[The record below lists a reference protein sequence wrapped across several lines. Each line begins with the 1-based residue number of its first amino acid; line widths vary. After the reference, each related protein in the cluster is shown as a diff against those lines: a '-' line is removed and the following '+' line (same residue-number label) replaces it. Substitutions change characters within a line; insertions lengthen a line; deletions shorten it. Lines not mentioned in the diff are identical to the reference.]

1 MSSRVG
7 LLRSVLEILYKVM
20 EGCDRQQIVV
30 EWHYSRFQ
38 TVKTFPFGSRQ
49 GETAFKCNSKMGPTN
64 NAPNKKH

>member
-30 EWHYSRFQ
+30 EWHHSRFQ
-38 TVKTFPFGSRQ
+38 TVKTFPSGSFQ
-49 GETAFKCNSKMGPTN
+49 SDASYFEIGEKNLYRLSTAEN
-64 NAPNKKH
+64 

>member
-30 EWHYSRFQ
+30 EWHHSRLKGFLSVPCKG
-38 TVKTFPFGSRQ
+38 VKIFVSF
-49 GETAFKCNSKMGPTN
+49 
-64 NAPNKKH
+64 NALERGFS